1 MVLLRI
7 SLFGKFCVWCDER
20 LLAGIDAGKVQQLF
34 CYLLLHRDR
43 PHPREKLASLFWD
56 NTSTAQSKKYL
67 RQTLWQLQSSLEEAG
82 GSGLPQAAAIILA
95 DPEWVQINTT
105 PHLWLDV
112 AAFEEIFRL
121 SQGTPGR
128 DLSAAAA
135 QKLQEAIRLYQGNLL
150 EGWYQDWCLYERERF
165 LHMYLDMLD
174 KLMGYC
180 EARQDYENG
189 LLYGDLILRH
199 DRARER
205 THRRLM
211 RLYYQAGNR
220 TEALR
225 QFERC
230 LTALQEELGVTP
242 ARSTLSLHAQIRE
255 DNLPLAAAA
264 APPAAAE
271 SDPILPTASL
281 PDAISRLQQM
291 RATLS
296 DLQQQVDYC
305 LEACRHALQ
314 E

>member
-1 MVLLRI
+1 MVFLRI

-20 LLAGIDAGKVQQLF
+20 LMAGIDAGKVQQLF

-67 RQTLWQLQSSLEEAG
+67 RQTLWQLQSSLEEA
-82 GSGLPQAAAIILA
+82 SSDQVILVE
-95 DPEWVQINTT
+95 PEWVQINSA

-112 AAFEEIFRL
+112 AAFEESFRL
-121 SQGTPGR
+121 AQGTPGR
-128 DLSAAAA
+128 ALSAACA
-135 QKLQEAIRLYQGNLL
+135 QKLQEAVHLYQGNLL

-189 LLYGDLILRH
+189 LLYGDMILRH

-230 LTALQEELGVTP
+230 LAALDEELGVAP
-242 ARSTLSLHAQIRE
+242 ARSTLSLNAQIRG
-255 DNLPLAAAA
+255 DTLPLVRDVEQEP
-264 APPAAAE
+264 APFP
-271 SDPILPTASL
+271 SLPTNLTSL
-281 PDAISRLQQM
+281 PEAMSRLQQM
-291 RATLS
+291 RAALA

-305 LEACRHALQ
+305 LEACRQALPK
-314 E
+314 

>member
-20 LLAGIDAGKVQQLF
+20 VMAGMGDASKVQQLF

-56 NTSTAQSKKYL
+56 TTSTAQSKKYL
-67 RQTLWQLQSSLEEAG
+67 RQTLWQLQSSLEEASG
-82 GSGLPQAAAIILA
+82 GQVILVE
-95 DPEWVQINTT
+95 PEWVQINTT

-112 AAFEEIFRL
+112 AAFEDMFRL
-121 SQGTPGR
+121 AQGTPGR
-128 DLSAAAA
+128 DLSTAAA
-135 QKLQEAIRLYQGNLL
+135 QKLQEAVRLYQGNLL

-174 KLMGYC
+174 KLMGFC

-189 LLYGDLILRH
+189 LLYGDMILRH

-230 LTALQEELGVTP
+230 TTALGEELGVAP
-242 ARSTLSLHAQIRE
+242 ARSTLSLNAQIRGDALPAIRSAE
-255 DNLPLAAAA
+255 EESTLPANLTNLPEAM
-264 APPAAAE
+264 
-271 SDPILPTASL
+271 
-281 PDAISRLQQM
+281 SRLQQM
-291 RATLS
+291 RATLV

-305 LEACRHALQ
+305 LEACQQALQ

>member
-20 LLAGIDAGKVQQLF
+20 VMAGMGDAGKVQQLF

-56 NTSTAQSKKYL
+56 TTSTAQSKKYL
-67 RQTLWQLQSSLEEAG
+67 RQTLWQLQSSLEEAS
-82 GSGLPQAAAIILA
+82 GSRLPQAAAIILVE
-95 DPEWVQINTT
+95 PEWVQINTT

-112 AAFEEIFRL
+112 AAFEDTFRL
-121 SQGTPGR
+121 AQGTPGR
-128 DLSAAAA
+128 ELSVAAA
-135 QKLQEAIRLYQGNLL
+135 QKMQEAVRLYQGNLL

-174 KLMGYC
+174 KLMGFC

-189 LLYGDLILRH
+189 LLYGDMILRH

-211 RLYYQAGNR
+211 RLYYQAGDR
-220 TEALR
+220 TQALR

-230 LTALQEELGVTP
+230 LAALDEELGVAP
-242 ARSTLSLHAQIRE
+242 ARSTLSLNAQIRGDVLPVMRGE
-255 DNLPLAAAA
+255 EEEPALLANLTNLPEAM
-264 APPAAAE
+264 
-271 SDPILPTASL
+271 
-281 PDAISRLQQM
+281 SRLQQM
-291 RATLS
+291 RVTLT
-296 DLQQQVDYC
+296 DLQQQVEYC
-305 LEACRHALQ
+305 LEACRQALQ

>member
-7 SLFGKFCVWCDER
+7 SLFGKFCVWCDEKVM
-20 LLAGIDAGKVQQLF
+20 AGMGDAGKVQQLF

-67 RQTLWQLQSSLEEAG
+67 RQTLWQLQSSLEEVN
-82 GSGLPQAAAIILA
+82 GSQVVLVEP
-95 DPEWVQINTT
+95 DWVQINTT

-121 SQGTPGR
+121 VQGTPGR
-128 DLSAAAA
+128 ELSDNHA
-135 QKLQEAIRLYQGNLL
+135 QRLQQAIRLYQGNLL

-165 LHMYLDMLD
+165 LHMHLGMLD
-174 KLMGYC
+174 KLMGFC

-189 LLYGDLILRH
+189 LLYGDMILRH

-225 QFERC
+225 QFDRC
-230 LTALQEELGVTP
+230 VAALEEELGVPP
-242 ARSTLSLHAQIRE
+242 ARSTLSLNEQIRGDTLSMGPRADE
-255 DNLPLAAAA
+255 EA
-264 APPAAAE
+264 APISAL
-271 SDPILPTASL
+271 LPEPLSL
-281 PDAISRLQQM
+281 PQAIFSLQQM
-291 RATLS
+291 HATLLE
-296 DLQQQVDYC
+296 LQQQVEYC
-305 LEACRHALQ
+305 LEACRQALR
-314 E
+314 